1 MDSCCQCFTFL
12 VCQSWRAENTQSWR
26 AENTQSVVVSGGHV
40 EFQRFVVVLVCW
52 WDQWSCHGFVV
63 SSWFEGISS
72 SVVVP
77 SVVVS
82 SSFSCSSLVMF
93 VLDWASTNGQVLRFV
108 NLLYVLPDMMSQS
121 VTIDQQVS
129 EFQMLKA
136 GGCWI
141 SLGIQLYGIVVTVY
155 CESADLPY

>member
-1 MDSCCQCFTFL
+1 M
-12 VCQSWRAENTQSWR
+12 
-26 AENTQSVVVSGGHV
+26 